1 MKNKS
6 YRIYRNLHKG
16 NFSVQGY
23 VKDKKGYR
31 IVDRVSA
38 AILTNVTFK
47 VSESGRKKVIREQR
61 KNVHAFVVAEDY
73 DVKILQIFDLSK
85 LRELYYNPYKH
96 DSFVYKD
103 SGESLSGKVL
113 NKVLIINNKV
123 YQL

>member
-1 MKNKS
+1 MKKCFK
-6 YRIYRNLHKG
+6 IYRNLHKG

-23 VKDKKGYR
+23 VIDKKGYR
-31 IVDRVSA
+31 LVDRVSA
-38 AILTNVTFK
+38 AVLTNVTFK
-47 VSESGRKKVIREQR
+47 VSESGRKKVLRERR

-73 DVKILQIFDLSK
+73 DVKILQKFDLSK

-96 DSFVYKD
+96 ESFVYKD
-103 SGESLSGKVL
+103 TGESLSGKVL

>member
-1 MKNKS
+1 MKKCFK
-6 YRIYRNLHKG
+6 IYRNLHKG

-23 VKDKKGYR
+23 VIDKKGYR
-31 IVDRVSA
+31 LVDRVSA
-38 AILTNVTFK
+38 AVLTNVTFK
-47 VSESGRKKVIREQR
+47 VSESGRKKVLRERR

-73 DVKILQIFDLSK
+73 DVKILQKFDLSK

-96 DSFVYKD
+96 ESFVYKD
-103 SGESLSGKVL
+103 TGESLSGEVL